1 MKQESTAENG
11 TNVNRTSLRSN
22 RTSMS
27 YIFTDLDQPHVC
39 PWMTLKSHDVIVYIL
54 KIGKQKPQ
62 NDYAL
67 ASRLTTLAARPR
79 ATTSRLRALAARPIM
94 FDP

>member
-1 MKQESTAENG
+1 MNLQPKTVRTLTARLCAL
-11 TNVNRTSLRSN
+11 TARQRD
-22 RTSMS
+22 

-39 PWMTLKSHDVIVYIL
+39 PWVTLKSHDVIVYIL